1 MSSNNENQRPR
12 DTASSAAT
20 KRVFPTLSSS
30 PPIIRSQDQRHLP
43 ILLSRTGSSQMNNCD
58 HFTNLNNN
66 SNIILP
72 NSSHTNLM
80 EYYHDSYKEQTPT
93 PEPILSYDETL
104 GSEST
109 GTAMS
114 ESALNPILVH
124 RWTYSHSILSIAA
137 SPSHG
142 LLFCGTQD
150 SKILI
155 FDLITYQKK
164 AEIKAHHGSVLCLLV
179 SDDEDILFSGGSDS
193 LVKVWQ
199 ICNLEEERNHEVDQE
214 QQDQQNQEQQE
225 ESNAEFSFLEET
237 YTIYSLM
244 DIGDIFSIAWCRP
257 LQTVFIGSQNAS
269 ISYVHLNTFTK
280 HKVDPSS
287 MPAHRYD
294 KFFDSKGPGGN
305 MLPIQNERKNSIINS
320 KLIEIQPE
328 NVILYAHYGYV
339 YSLISFENDEHE
351 HGHYIKDIPSEYTT
365 ILLSG
370 GGDGN
375 VKIWGVKDS
384 NGLSKGEIK
393 IDLLKTLENEESV
406 LSMTHSKSYLYC
418 GLSEGN
424 LKVWDLSTLQQ
435 IRHCESDEGDIVSLA
450 TVGDCLFKGTKKGVT
465 KWKFRGEKRTDWVA
479 HDNQYAL
486 CVKTMIM
493 NNKYFILTAGMDHS
507 IALWNVNALAPSH
520 HCEEVSQQLPSLALN
535 GSSPTSS
542 LSNNLLSL
550 STDNIETFKGQIG
563 QKNYRLVEI
572 LEELVSFKTVSK
584 NPELF
589 LNESRSCANYIRRL
603 CKSLGAKISN
613 LLPVENGN
621 PVVHVEFQANKINEN
636 VNNNNNFKNGLNPRI
651 LWYGHYDV
659 IEVED
664 YQQWSSDPFKLNALN
679 GYLYGRGVTD
689 NKGPLVASLLAV
701 AELFEKNELTSDV
714 VFLIEGEEESGSF
727 GFQKVVNNYKDM
739 IGDFD
744 WILLSNSYWLD
755 DNIPCLNYGLRGV
768 ISLQVEIWGDKP
780 DRHSG
785 VDGGIS
791 REPTIDL
798 INTLSKLNDE
808 QGKVKIPNF
817 YESVKPVNE
826 DELKLYENIIE
837 RCSNLDNLT
846 INELMSKW
854 RLPSLTIHK
863 FEVSGPGNSTVIPQS
878 AKAAISI
885 RIVPDQD
892 IEEIKKNIV
901 NYIENNFNKL
911 KTENHLKVKFLH
923 EAEPWLAD
931 TNNDAYKILN
941 EEVTKEWKIEPL
953 FIREGGSIP
962 SVRFLEKTFKAP
974 AAHLPCGQSSDN
986 AHLNNERLRVL
997 NFYKTHN
1004 ILKNVFVRLPCRR
1017 N

>member
-1 MSSNNENQRPR
+1 MSSNNENQRPSRSHR

-80 EYYHDSYKEQTPT
+80 DYYHDSYKEQT

-199 ICNLEEERNHEVDQE
+199 ICNLEEEGNNEVDQK

-486 CVKTMIM
+486 C
-493 NNKYFILTAGMDHS
+493 H
-507 IALWNVNALAPSH
+507 
-520 HCEEVSQQLPSLALN
+520 
-535 GSSPTSS
+535 
-542 LSNNLLSL
+542 
-550 STDNIETFKGQIG
+550 
-563 QKNYRLVEI
+563 
-572 LEELVSFKTVSK
+572 
-584 NPELF
+584 
-589 LNESRSCANYIRRL
+589 
-603 CKSLGAKISN
+603 
-613 LLPVENGN
+613 
-621 PVVHVEFQANKINEN
+621 
-636 VNNNNNFKNGLNPRI
+636 
-651 LWYGHYDV
+651 
-659 IEVED
+659 
-664 YQQWSSDPFKLNALN
+664 
-679 GYLYGRGVTD
+679 
-689 NKGPLVASLLAV
+689 
-701 AELFEKNELTSDV
+701 
-714 VFLIEGEEESGSF
+714 
-727 GFQKVVNNYKDM
+727 
-739 IGDFD
+739 
-744 WILLSNSYWLD
+744 
-755 DNIPCLNYGLRGV
+755 
-768 ISLQVEIWGDKP
+768 
-780 DRHSG
+780 
-785 VDGGIS
+785 
-791 REPTIDL
+791 
-798 INTLSKLNDE
+798 
-808 QGKVKIPNF
+808 
-817 YESVKPVNE
+817 
-826 DELKLYENIIE
+826 
-837 RCSNLDNLT
+837 
-846 INELMSKW
+846 
-854 RLPSLTIHK
+854 
-863 FEVSGPGNSTVIPQS
+863 
-878 AKAAISI
+878 
-885 RIVPDQD
+885 
-892 IEEIKKNIV
+892 
-901 NYIENNFNKL
+901 
-911 KTENHLKVKFLH
+911 
-923 EAEPWLAD
+923 
-931 TNNDAYKILN
+931 
-941 EEVTKEWKIEPL
+941 
-953 FIREGGSIP
+953 
-962 SVRFLEKTFKAP
+962 
-974 AAHLPCGQSSDN
+974 
-986 AHLNNERLRVL
+986 
-997 NFYKTHN
+997 
-1004 ILKNVFVRLPCRR
+1004 
-1017 N
+1017 